1 MKNIFVIPD
10 SLENK
15 ITYYH
20 LAVFVILLPF
30 DRFYCELVILSLLL
44 HAFIHINRSGSRSIL
59 TVQNLVL
66 GSVFFLSL
74 AGMIWSS
81 DKKEALKDLEKQL
94 TIILFPVIFSIAGL
108 DWQQYKTRLL
118 KLFGLT
124 SVLTVLYLYADA
136 IHIIL
141 YNKLPLTSL
150 FSMAFLNHNFSGP
163 VGIHATY
170 LSMYVALSIALF
182 LHLFLNEKRNKYRL
196 LYAVAI
202 GILLAGLLQ
211 LASRSVLIATIIL
224 VIPGFPLFMPK
235 RIQRFRFIAVSVLIL
250 LIAILGITKI
260 DSLKKRYV
268 RDFKDDLTQASI
280 NNEILE
286 PRIIRWHYA
295 IELIKH
301 SPVIGYGSGSEK
313 RLLKEKYFETK
324 LYNSYLNELNA
335 HNQYLSILLKSGIAG
350 LIIFLLTL
358 IFGFA
363 MAWLNR
369 DIVFAGFM
377 VIISI
382 VSFSENILDMNK
394 GIFFYAFFF
403 SFFVM
408 CSKPF
413 KGFTRLIKGR
423 NS

>member
-1 MKNIFVIPD
+1 LKNNFVIPD

-20 LAVFVILLPF
+20 LAVFVILVPF
-30 DRFYCELVILSLLL
+30 DRFYSELVILSLLL
-44 HAFIHINRSGSRSIL
+44 HVFIHINRSGLRSIL
-59 TVQNLVL
+59 TVQNLFL
-66 GSVFFLSL
+66 GSVFLISIVSI
-74 AGMIWSS
+74 IWSS
-81 DKKEALKDLEKQL
+81 DKKEALKDIERQL
-94 TIILFPVIFSIAGL
+94 AILLFPVIFSIAGL
-108 DWQQYKTRLL
+108 NWQQYKRRIL

-124 SVLTVLYLYADA
+124 CVLTVLYLYADA

-150 FSMAFLNHNFSGP
+150 FSLAFLNHNFSEPIGL
-163 VGIHATY
+163 HATY
-170 LSMYVALSIALF
+170 FSMYVALSVAVF
-182 LHLFLNEKRNKYRL
+182 LHLFLNEKRNNYRVI
-196 LYAVAI
+196 YAIAI

-224 VIPGFPLFMPK
+224 IIPGFPLFMPK
-235 RIQRFRFIAVSVLIL
+235 GMQRFRFIAVSVLVL

-260 DSLKKRYV
+260 GSLKKRYMG
-268 RDFKDDLTQASI
+268 DLKNDLTQASI

-286 PRIIRWHYA
+286 PRIIRWHYTVQ
-295 IELIKH
+295 LIKH

-313 RLLKEKYFETK
+313 RLLKEKYFENK

-350 LIIFLLTL
+350 LVIFLLTL
-358 IFGFA
+358 IYGFA
-363 MAWLNR
+363 IAWLNR
-369 DIVFAGFM
+369 DIVFAAFM
-377 VIISI
+377 IIISI

-413 KGFTRLIKGR
+413 EGFTRLIKGR